1 MGILDLVFPKKCLK
15 CGESGKYIC
24 RKCLKKVSYAKQ
36 LCPACNKPSID
47 GVSHTKCKT
56 AWGLDGVSCIWDY
69 GGVIRKAILILKYK
83 YSSDVA
89 KELACL
95 LDEEIKKGK
104 IVLPKNVVLVP
115 IPLHKKRKNW
125 RGFNQTEEIG
135 KLLVKSQH
143 WSYCPDLITRKGLRK
158 PQTELKG
165 KQRRKNVVGV
175 FSLNRAF
182 EKLLKQ
188 KTILIFDDVYTTG
201 STLKEAGK
209 VLKRNGAKKVWGLT
223 IAS

>member
-1 MGILDLVFPKKCLK
+1 MGILDLVFPKTCLI
-15 CGESGKYIC
+15 CGKSGRYIC
-24 RKCLKKVSYAKQ
+24 RKCLRKVSYAKQ

-47 GVSHTKCKT
+47 GVVHIKCKT
-56 AWGLDGVSCIWDY
+56 AWGLDGVVCIWAY
-69 GGVIRKAILILKYK
+69 GGVVRKAILTLKYK

-89 KELACL
+89 KELASC

-104 IVLPKNVVLVP
+104 TVLPKNVVLVP

-135 KLLVKSQH
+135 KLLARAQR
-143 WSYCPDLITRKGLRK
+143 WAYCPDLVTREGLRK

-182 EKLLKQ
+182 ENSLKQ
-188 KTILIFDDVYTTG
+188 KTILLFDDVYTTG

-209 VLKRNGAKKVWGLT
+209 VLKRNGSKKVWGLT